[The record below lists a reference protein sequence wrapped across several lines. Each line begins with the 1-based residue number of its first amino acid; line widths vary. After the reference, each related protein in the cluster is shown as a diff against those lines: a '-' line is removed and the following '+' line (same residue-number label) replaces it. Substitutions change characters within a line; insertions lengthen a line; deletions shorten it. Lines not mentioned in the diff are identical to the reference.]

1 MTEKEL
7 EFLEKVKLPEYE
19 GYGWGNATK
28 IIRDLIAEVRI
39 LEQRLIDAEGGRLSP
54 LPDDETR

>member
-1 MTEKEL
+1 MTEEEL

-28 IIRDLIAEVRI
+28 IIRDLIAEVR
-39 LEQRLIDAEGGRLSP
+39 RLWAEKAATQDMRKEAQSG
-54 LPDDETR
+54 

>member
-1 MTEKEL
+1 MTEQEL
-7 EFLEKVKLPEYE
+7 EFIEKVQLPEYE

-39 LEQRLIDAEGGRLSP
+39 LRRELDDAKGGRLSP
-54 LPDDETR
+54 LPDDETG

>member
-1 MTEKEL
+1 MTEEEL

-28 IIRDLIAEVRI
+28 IIRDLIAEVRKLNEKI
-39 LEQRLIDAEGGRLSP
+39 VSRCPKGY
-54 LPDDETR
+54 

>member
-1 MTEKEL
+1 MTEEEL

-28 IIRDLIAEVRI
+28 IIRDLIAEIRQ
-39 LEQRLIDAEGGRLSP
+39 LWAENK
-54 LPDDETR
+54 E

>member
-1 MTEKEL
+1 MTEEEL
-7 EFLEKVKLPEYE
+7 EFIEKVKLPEYE

-39 LEQRLIDAEGGRLSP
+39 LEQRLIDAKGGVP
-54 LPDDETR
+54 VE